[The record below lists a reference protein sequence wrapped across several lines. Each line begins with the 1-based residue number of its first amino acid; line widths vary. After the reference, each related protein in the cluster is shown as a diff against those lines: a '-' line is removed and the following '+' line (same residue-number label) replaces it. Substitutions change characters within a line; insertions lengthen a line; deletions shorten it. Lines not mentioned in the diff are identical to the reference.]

1 MYEAPQEA
9 ESACLVARE
18 LRVVGLP
25 PGRDLGMVVQGLDQL
40 GERLRIKLSANP
52 DCLYSLLFLFM
63 GQVGRGSRC
72 SVSVASPTQDALLP
86 FLPLPLSPCLSPL
99 PSLPF
104 PLSPSISPLS
114 SLFPLSISLSLLL
127 LSFSLLSLS
136 LLPSLSFP
144 LSTSSLFLSLQNVES
159 STKVLKSG
167 SNSRNRRR
175 NRMGHTFRLVSTQ
188 G

>member
-1 MYEAPQEA
+1 MYVAPQEA

-86 FLPLPLSPCLSPL
+86 FLPLPLSPSLYPL

-104 PLSPSISPLS
+104 HLSPFLSLPSLYFPLS
-114 SLFPLSISLSLLL
+114 S
-127 LSFSLLSLS
+127 
-136 LLPSLSFP
+136 
-144 LSTSSLFLSLQNVES
+144 SSLFLSSFPLS
-159 STKVLKSG
+159 PSLSLFPSLYFFSLSLSTEC
-167 SNSRNRRR
+167 
-175 NRMGHTFRLVSTQ
+175 
-188 G
+188 